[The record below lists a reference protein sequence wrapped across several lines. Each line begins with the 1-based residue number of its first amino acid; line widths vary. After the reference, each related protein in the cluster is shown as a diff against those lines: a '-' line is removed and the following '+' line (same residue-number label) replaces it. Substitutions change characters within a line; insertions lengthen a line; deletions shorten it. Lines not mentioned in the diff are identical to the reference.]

1 LANIKPFFYVDFIV
15 KYEREVVMNISSQI
29 TFLYFKD
36 YEKGCQF
43 LENILALEPVFDPG
57 WAKVFQTTG
66 KSFIGAVK
74 ASDGSINSAN
84 KGGTLISLTVDDV
97 TLYYESFK
105 GKVADLSEIKYFEDI
120 GLRSFFFK
128 GPEGY
133 DFEIQEF
140 LKEDLKELF

>member
-1 LANIKPFFYVDFIV
+1 
-15 KYEREVVMNISSQI
+15 MNISSQI

-43 LENILALEPVFDPG
+43 LEKVLSLEPVFDPG
-57 WAKVFQTTG
+57 WAKVFRSTG

-74 ASDGSINSAN
+74 ASEGSIDSER
-84 KGGTLISLTVDDV
+84 KGGTLISLTVDNVED
-97 TLYYESFK
+97 YYDDFV
-105 GKVADLSEIKYFEDI
+105 GKVDDLSEIKYFDDI

-133 DFEIQEF
+133 DFEVQEF
-140 LKEDLKELF
+140 LKDDLKELF

>member
-1 LANIKPFFYVDFIV
+1 MIT
-15 KYEREVVMNISSQI
+15 SQI

-36 YEKGCQF
+36 FDTGCDF
-43 LENILALEPVFDPG
+43 LENTLGLELVFDPG
-57 WAKVFQTTG
+57 WAKVYRTYN
-66 KSFIGAVK
+66 KAFIGAVQAK
-74 ASDGSINSAN
+74 DGSIDSTS

-97 TLYYESFK
+97 MVYFNRYQGQLDQMT
-105 GKVADLSEIKYFEDI
+105 EIKYFDDI

-140 LKEDLKELF
+140 LKDDLKALF